1 MTTAEANDNSG
12 LLDSAVA
19 EPEQTTESQEQ
30 ATISHVQPDP
40 KAEDDGPL
48 ERPDF
53 WPEKFWKKD
62 ANEPDLEGISKSYQE
77 LEKQFRSGK
86 HKPPEGGKYNLE
98 SVPGLNAED
107 PVVQSYMSWASK
119 YGISQQ
125 AFEDLAKDIVGMS
138 TSQADEVQRSIQQE
152 RQALGP
158 NADAIINNMATWG
171 RGMVQ
176 KGIWSKE
183 DFDEFKV
190 WGGTARGIQALM
202 KLRETYEG
210 RVPIQSAPQEDG
222 ISDEELHQMVAS
234 PEYKSNAAYRAKVE
248 KLFEKRY
255 A

>member
-1 MTTAEANDNSG
+1 MSEVEANDNSG
-12 LLDSAVA
+12 LLDSVTA

-30 ATISHVQPDP
+30 ATISHVTKPE
-40 KAEDDGPL
+40 EDDGPL

-62 ANEPDLEGISKSYQE
+62 ANEPDLEGISKSYLE

-86 HKPPEGGKYNLE
+86 HKPPEGGKYSLPE
-98 SVPGLNAED
+98 GLKED
-107 PVVQSYMSWASK
+107 DPITQAYVGWASK

-125 AFEDLAKDIVGMS
+125 AFEDLASEIVGMS
-138 TSQADEVQRSIQQE
+138 ATQAEEVQRSIQQE
-152 RQALGP
+152 RAALGP
-158 NADAIINNMATWG
+158 NADAIISNMATWG
-171 RGMVQ
+171 KGLVS

-190 WGGTARGIQALM
+190 WGGTAGGIKALM

-210 RVPIQSAPQEDG
+210 RVPVQSAPVEVG
-222 ISDEELHQMVAS
+222 MSDEELHQMVAD
-234 PEYKSNAAYRAKVE
+234 PQYKSNPAFRAKVE

>member
-1 MTTAEANDNSG
+1 MSDAANDNSG

-30 ATISHVQPDP
+30 SSISHVEAKP
-40 KAEDDGPL
+40 EDDGPL

-62 ANEPDLEGISKSYQE
+62 ANEPDLEGISKSYLE
-77 LEKQFRSGK
+77 LEKQFRAGK
-86 HKPPEGGKYNLE
+86 HKAPEAGKYQMPEGLK
-98 SVPGLNAED
+98 ED
-107 PVVQSYMSWASK
+107 DPITQAYVGWAAK

-125 AFEDLAKDIVGMS
+125 AFEDLAGQIVSMGGA
-138 TSQADEVQRSIQQE
+138 QAEEVQRSIEQE
-152 RQALGP
+152 RAALGP
-158 NADAIINNMATWG
+158 NADAIISNMATWG
-171 RGMVQ
+171 RGMVS

-190 WGGTARGIQALM
+190 WGGTASGIKALM

-210 RVPIQSAPQEDG
+210 RVPVQSAPPDTG
-222 ISDEELHQMVAS
+222 VSDEELHQMVAD
-234 PEYKSNAAYRAKVE
+234 PQYKSNPAFRAKVE

-255 A
+255 G